1 MRRGRG
7 APGIGS
13 APLQMVQ
20 LIATCAGVLPPCA
33 PHEAQQRLHRAQ
45 PVVGEH
51 GAARAARLHAAR
63 RVLACR
69 APAGGHLTKRKGKT
83 LECARPAAH
92 PCVLG

>member
-33 PHEAQQRLHRAQ
+33 PPTSRMR
-45 PVVGEH
+45 PSNGCT
-51 GAARAARLHAAR
+51 ARSRSSVNMALRGPPAFTPPGVYLPAAR
-63 RVLACR
+63 RQ
-69 APAGGHLTKRKGKT
+69 AGI
-83 LECARPAAH
+83 
-92 PCVLG
+92 